1 MVLCVS
7 SITWSAPDL
16 TDDGTPIE
24 PHPELEVTD
33 GWYRLRAQV
42 DAPIA
47 RAVRRGIIRIG
58 RKISVAGAKVCLP
71 SSLNQADTTFPTSAI
86 LRKKRALGSFG
97 SIQLKQTNYFRK
109 FFSFST
115 LARKTWLQYRPLHR
129 HTA

>member
-7 SITWSAPDL
+7 NITWSAPNL

-71 SSLNQADTTFPTSAI
+71 SPLNQTGPTLSTSAI
-86 LRKKRALGSFG
+86 LRKERARGSLG

-109 FFSFST
+109 FFSFGT
-115 LARKTWLQYRPLHR
+115 LARKTWLQHRPLHL